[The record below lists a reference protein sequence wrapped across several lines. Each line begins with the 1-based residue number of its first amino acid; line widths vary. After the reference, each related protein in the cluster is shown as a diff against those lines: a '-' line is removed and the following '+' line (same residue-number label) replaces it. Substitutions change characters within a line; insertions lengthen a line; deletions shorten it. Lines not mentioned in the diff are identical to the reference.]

1 MEKYAAIG
9 KENLKH
15 NLPVHFWLCTALLL
29 LSPFFIGLENL
40 NQQESAKVLEY
51 YPVFLGVILI
61 TPVFLPEQDQNI
73 RDLTD
78 SKYTGAWMV
87 YGIRVLEALGAL
99 MVLLAL
105 YMAVMKMGNC
115 RFAFGKNYLGALG
128 GMLFLGGLG
137 LLIYALTDQI
147 VIGYMIPVLYYMLC
161 VSAGRE
167 KLGVFYLFSMT
178 LGDYTG
184 KAVQGAAGILMIG
197 LGIWVR
203 SRRR

>member
-115 RFAFGKNYLGALG
+115 QFAFGKNYLGALG
-128 GMLFLGGLG
+128 GMLFLGCLDRSDRYWIYDSSS
-137 LLIYALTDQI
+137 LLYALCLCRERETGRI
-147 VIGYMIPVLYYMLC
+147 LSLLYDLGRLYWKSC
-161 VSAGRE
+161 AGSSRNIDDRTGNLGEEQE
-167 KLGVFYLFSMT
+167 KIKME
-178 LGDYTG
+178 
-184 KAVQGAAGILMIG
+184 
-197 LGIWVR
+197 
-203 SRRR
+203 

>member
-115 RFAFGKNYLGALG
+115 QFAFEKKLSGSTGRHAL
-128 GMLFLGGLG
+128 
-137 LLIYALTDQI
+137 
-147 VIGYMIPVLYYMLC
+147 P
-161 VSAGRE
+161 GRP
-167 KLGVFYLFSMT
+167 
-178 LGDYTG
+178 
-184 KAVQGAAGILMIG
+184 GAAYLC
-197 LGIWVR
+197 LDR
-203 SRRR
+203 SDR